1 LWAGSFT
8 IIAKTEKL
16 RSEKIIMLEF
26 FYRGGPVMYPL
37 LFCSLLSL
45 TLIVE
50 RIIFWTREERTRN
63 RKLLTRFMELIEEND
78 LTRAKEMTK
87 DTRDFVIRVLV
98 CGIVHREF
106 SLRDALQMSA
116 DEEIGRMRKYL
127 PILDTMIT
135 LAPLLGILGT
145 VIGII
150 RSFNMLGTIGV
161 EDPGM
166 ITAGIGQA
174 LITTAFGLIIAIFA
188 LIPFNYFQSRVDT
201 AVSEM
206 EKYGTNL
213 EIIVEKNKNGAG
225 SKP

>member
-1 LWAGSFT
+1 
-8 IIAKTEKL
+8 
-16 RSEKIIMLEF
+16 
-26 FYRGGPVMYPL
+26 MYPL

-50 RIIFWTREERTRN
+50 RVIFWMREEGNRD
-63 RKLLTRFMELIEEND
+63 RKLLTRFMELIEKND
-78 LTRAKEMTK
+78 LTGAKQMTK

-150 RSFNMLGTIGV
+150 RSFNMLGAIGV
-161 EDPGM
+161 ENPGM

-174 LITTAFGLIIAIFA
+174 LITTAFGLIIAISA

-201 AVSEM
+201 AVGEM

-213 EIIVEKNKNGAG
+213 EIIFEKNKNGADT
-225 SKP
+225 KP

>member
-1 LWAGSFT
+1 
-8 IIAKTEKL
+8 
-16 RSEKIIMLEF
+16 MLDF

-45 TLIVE
+45 TLIIE
-50 RIIFWTREERTRN
+50 RLLFWTREEGNRD
-63 RKLLTRFMELIEEND
+63 RKLLTRFMELIEKND
-78 LTRAKEMTK
+78 LARAKEMTK
-87 DTRDFVIRVLV
+87 DTSDFVIRVLV
-98 CGIVHREF
+98 CGVVHREF
-106 SLRDALQMSA
+106 SLRDALQMSV

-161 EDPGM
+161 ENPGM

-174 LITTAFGLIIAIFA
+174 LITTAFGLIIAISA

-213 EIIVEKNKNGAG
+213 EIIVEKNKNGAD

>member
-1 LWAGSFT
+1 
-8 IIAKTEKL
+8 
-16 RSEKIIMLEF
+16 MLEF

-45 TLIVE
+45 TLIIE
-50 RIIFWTREERTRN
+50 RLIFWTREEGNRD
-63 RKLLTRFMELIEEND
+63 RKLLTRFMELIEKND
-78 LTRAKEMTK
+78 LTGAKEMTK

-116 DEEIGRMRKYL
+116 DEEIGRMKKYL

-161 EDPGM
+161 EDPVM

-188 LIPFNYFQSRVDT
+188 LIPFNYFQSRLDT
-201 AVSEM
+201 AVGEM

-213 EIIVEKNKNGAG
+213 EIVVEKNKNGAG
-225 SKP
+225 PKP

>member
-1 LWAGSFT
+1 
-8 IIAKTEKL
+8 
-16 RSEKIIMLEF
+16 MLEF

-45 TLIVE
+45 TIIIE
-50 RIIFWTREERTRN
+50 RFIFWMREERNRN
-63 RKLLTRFMELIEEND
+63 RKVLTRFMELIETND
-78 LTRAKEMTK
+78 LTGAKEITK

-116 DEEIGRMRKYL
+116 DEEIVRMRKYL

-150 RSFNMLGTIGV
+150 RSFNMLGAIGV
-161 EDPGM
+161 ENPGM

-206 EKYGTNL
+206 EKFGTNL
-213 EIIVEKNKNGAG
+213 EIIVEKNKNGAD

>member
-1 LWAGSFT
+1 
-8 IIAKTEKL
+8 
-16 RSEKIIMLEF
+16 MLEF

-45 TLIVE
+45 TIIIE
-50 RIIFWTREERTRN
+50 RFIFWMREERN
-63 RKLLTRFMELIEEND
+63 RDRKVLTRFMELMETND
-78 LTRAKEMTK
+78 LTGAKEITK

-150 RSFNMLGTIGV
+150 RSFNMLGAIGV
-161 EDPGM
+161 ENPGM

-206 EKYGTNL
+206 EKFGTNL
-213 EIIVEKNKNGAG
+213 EIIVEKNKNGAD

>member
-1 LWAGSFT
+1 MKRT
-8 IIAKTEKL
+8 
-16 RSEKIIMLEF
+16 IMLEF

-45 TLIVE
+45 TLIIE
-50 RIIFWTREERTRN
+50 RFIFWTREENNRD
-63 RKLLTRFMELIEEND
+63 RKLLTRFMELIETNN
-78 LTRAKEMTK
+78 LKRAKEITE
-87 DTRDFVIRVLV
+87 DTRDFIIRVLV

-116 DEEIGRMRKYL
+116 DEEMGRMRKYL

-150 RSFNMLGTIGV
+150 SSFNMLGTVGV
-161 EDPGM
+161 ENPRM

-188 LIPFNYFQSRVDT
+188 LIPFNYFQSRIDN
-201 AVSEM
+201 AVREM
-206 EKYGTNL
+206 EKYGTSL
-213 EIIVEKNKNGAG
+213 EIIFEKNKNGAD

>member
-1 LWAGSFT
+1 
-8 IIAKTEKL
+8 
-16 RSEKIIMLEF
+16 MLEL

-45 TLIVE
+45 TLIIE
-50 RIIFWTREERTRN
+50 RLLFWTREEGNRD
-63 RKLLTRFMELIEEND
+63 RKLLTRFMELIEKND
-78 LTRAKEMTK
+78 LTKAKEITK
-87 DTRDFVIRVLV
+87 DTSDFVIRVIV

-150 RSFNMLGTIGV
+150 RSFNMLGAIGV

-174 LITTAFGLIIAIFA
+174 LITTAFGLIIAIVA
-188 LIPFNYFQSRVDT
+188 LIPFNYFQSRVDS

-213 EIIVEKNKNGAG
+213 EIIVEKNKNGADW
-225 SKP
+225 KP

>member
-1 LWAGSFT
+1 
-8 IIAKTEKL
+8 
-16 RSEKIIMLEF
+16 MLEF

-45 TLIVE
+45 TLIIE
-50 RIIFWTREERTRN
+50 RFIFWTREENNRD
-63 RKLLTRFMELIEEND
+63 RKLLTRFMELIETNN
-78 LTRAKEMTK
+78 LKRAKEITE
-87 DTRDFVIRVLV
+87 DTRDFIIRVLV

-116 DEEIGRMRKYL
+116 DEEMGRMRKYL

-150 RSFNMLGTIGV
+150 SSFNMLGTVGV
-161 EDPGM
+161 ENPRM

-188 LIPFNYFQSRVDT
+188 LIPFNYFQSRIDN
-201 AVSEM
+201 AVREM
-206 EKYGTNL
+206 EKYGTSL
-213 EIIVEKNKNGAG
+213 EIIFEKNKNGAD

>member
-1 LWAGSFT
+1 
-8 IIAKTEKL
+8 
-16 RSEKIIMLEF
+16 MLEF
-26 FYRGGPVMYPL
+26 FYQGGPVMYPL

-45 TLIVE
+45 TLIIE
-50 RIIFWTREERTRN
+50 RLLFWMREERN
-63 RKLLTRFMELIEEND
+63 RDRRVLTRFMELIEKND
-78 LTRAKEMTK
+78 LARAKEMTK

-116 DEEIGRMRKYL
+116 DEEVGRMKKYL

-150 RSFNMLGTIGV
+150 RSFNVLGTIGV
-161 EDPGM
+161 ENPGM

-213 EIIVEKNKNGAG
+213 EIIFEKNKNGAG

>member
-1 LWAGSFT
+1 
-8 IIAKTEKL
+8 
-16 RSEKIIMLEF
+16 MLEF

-45 TLIVE
+45 TIIIE
-50 RIIFWTREERTRN
+50 RFIFWMREERN
-63 RKLLTRFMELIEEND
+63 RDRKVLTRFMELIETND
-78 LTRAKEMTK
+78 LTGAKEITK

-150 RSFNMLGTIGV
+150 RSFNMLGAIGV
-161 EDPGM
+161 ENPGM

-206 EKYGTNL
+206 EKFGTNL
-213 EIIVEKNKNGAG
+213 EIIVEKNKNGAD

>member
-1 LWAGSFT
+1 
-8 IIAKTEKL
+8 
-16 RSEKIIMLEF
+16 M
-26 FYRGGPVMYPL
+26 
-37 LFCSLLSL
+37 
-45 TLIVE
+45 
-50 RIIFWTREERTRN
+50 REERN
-63 RKLLTRFMELIEEND
+63 RDRKVLTRFMELIETND
-78 LTRAKEMTK
+78 LTGAKEITK

-150 RSFNMLGTIGV
+150 RSFNMLGAIGV
-161 EDPGM
+161 ENPGM

-206 EKYGTNL
+206 EKFGTNL
-213 EIIVEKNKNGAG
+213 EIIVEKNKNGSD
-225 SKP
+225 SKQ

>member
-1 LWAGSFT
+1 
-8 IIAKTEKL
+8 
-16 RSEKIIMLEF
+16 MLEF

-45 TLIVE
+45 TLIIE
-50 RIIFWTREERTRN
+50 RLIFWIREERKRDE
-63 RKLLTRFMELIEEND
+63 KLLMKFMDLIEKND
-78 LTRAKEMTK
+78 FTAAKDLTK
-87 DTRDFVIRVLV
+87 DTHDYVIRVLV
-98 CGIVHREF
+98 CGIVHRDF

-116 DEEIGRMRKYL
+116 DTETGRMRKYL

-150 RSFNMLGTIGV
+150 RSFNMLGAIGV
-161 EDPGM
+161 ENPGM
-166 ITAGIGQA
+166 VTAGIGQA

-188 LIPFNYFQSRVDT
+188 LIPFNYFQSKINA

-213 EIIVEKNKNGAG
+213 EIIVEKNRNG
-225 SKP
+225 SDWKR